1 MEQAGYWTRT
11 LRRRISRR
19 RALSVG
25 AAGTMSALFLSACGD
40 DDSGG
45 SSTGGTAGTTGS
57 TSSGGGTGAS
67 SQPTSAP
74 SLVSE
79 PVDTTS
85 EATRGGVLNLIGG
98 EPNSFDFTAGSGAPN
113 YGVHAYSRLV
123 KYETFKYPEPALAK
137 AAPDAATSW
146 EVSPDGLTFTYKLR
160 QGMKFDPRPPTNG
173 RDMTTEDVVFS
184 WDRFAELSSFRS
196 TMVNAIDPEAPVES
210 VTAPDESTIVAK
222 LAFPYG
228 PFNIYFGY
236 YRYGQIM
243 PVETDGGGFDPR
255 SDARGTGPWRLKSFT
270 PSVGYEYERNPDWY
284 DADRV
289 YLDGLAY
296 SVIPEYSAA
305 LAQFEAGR
313 IGRYEDVE
321 PQDIL
326 RTKDS
331 HPEMLLHA
339 GENFLTA
346 APWIRY
352 SYLPESPFRDERVR
366 QALSMLLDRD
376 LYVSTFGNVDQFSA
390 RGLEVPTRWHSAIPC
405 GMEGYWLDPSDENA
419 LGPGAKFFKFDPAEA
434 KKLLAAAGHSEAIE
448 TTFTYATTSPQEEA
462 AVLKEMWEQG
472 GDFKLT
478 SNVVDFVNEFRPNY
492 SQAANQHEGI
502 AFSGASG
509 YPDVDGWLGVYYRDG
524 SPRAGHVDEN
534 GQPDPELNR
543 LILAQRSELDEEKRT
558 ALVHEFQ
565 KYAATKMY
573 MLNSPGSAP
582 PFQLAWPWLGNF
594 GVFRSNQ
601 ESWQAAEGWTHY
613 WIDESKRT

>member
-1 MEQAGYWTRT
+1 M
-11 LRRRISRR
+11 
-19 RALSVG
+19 G
-25 AAGTMSALFLSACGD
+25 AILLAACGD
-40 DDSGG
+40 DDGGSSSGSASGG
-45 SSTGGTAGTTGS
+45 SSPTGTAVS
-57 TSSGGGTGAS
+57 NSSGGTTGAS

-74 SLVSE
+74 SLVTE

-85 EATRGGVLNLIGG
+85 QATRGGVLTLIGG

-113 YGVHAYSRLV
+113 YSVHAYSRLV
-123 KYETFKYPEPALAK
+123 KYQTFKYPEPALAK

-160 QGMKFDPRPPTNG
+160 PGMKFDPRPPTNG
-173 RDMTTEDVVFS
+173 REMTSEDVVFS
-184 WDRFAELSSFRS
+184 WNRFATLSSFRS
-196 TMVNAIDPEAPVES
+196 TMVNSIDPEAPVDS
-210 VTAPDESTIVAK
+210 VTAPDANTVVVK

-228 PFNIYFGY
+228 PFNIYLGY

-243 PVETDGGGFDPR
+243 PVETDGGGFDPK
-255 SDARGTGPWRLKSFT
+255 SDARGTGVWRLKSYT

-289 YLDGLAY
+289 FLDGLAY
-296 SVIPEYSAA
+296 TVIPEYAAA

-313 IGRYEDVE
+313 VGRYEDVE

-326 RTKDS
+326 RTKSS
-331 HPEMLLHA
+331 HPEMVLQA
-339 GENFLTA
+339 GEVFPTS

-352 SYLPESPFRDERVR
+352 SYLPDSPFRDERVR

-376 LYVSTFGNVDQFSA
+376 LYVSTFGNVEKFNSQ
-390 RGLEVPTRWHSAIPC
+390 GLEVPTRWHSAIPC
-405 GMEGYWLDPSDENA
+405 GMDEYWLDPSDEA
-419 LGPGAKFFKFDPAEA
+419 SLGPGAKFYQFDPGEA
-434 KKLLAAAGHSEAIE
+434 KKLLAAAGHTSAIE
-448 TTFTYATTSPQEEA
+448 AKFTYATSSPQEEA

-472 GDFKLT
+472 GDFKLA

-492 SQAANQHEGI
+492 SQAADQHEGI

-524 SPRAGHVDEN
+524 SPRAGHLDEN
-534 GQPDPELNR
+534 GKPDAELNR
-543 LILAQRSELDEEKRT
+543 LIVAQRGELDEEKR
-558 ALVHEFQ
+558 ASLVKEFQ
-565 KYAATKMY
+565 RYAATKMY
-573 MLNSPGSAP
+573 MLNSPGAATE
-582 PFQLAWPWLGNF
+582 FQLAWPWLGNF

-613 WIDESKRT
+613 WIDESKRA